1 MQPINY
7 TLDVKNPIDSALQGY
22 ATGLQINGAQ
32 DQQAM
37 KQLAIQKAQQD
48 LDQQQQMQQDFSD
61 AYKNPSLD
69 NLARLSI
76 KYPQQSENITRSF
89 NLQSTVQQ
97 QQTLSNAT
105 QVLTALEKD
114 SPEDAINI
122 LTNQATAF
130 RNAGQEAQAHAT
142 DTILQTIQTSPA
154 LGKIGVF
161 NYLSAIPG
169 GDKVIENLRRTREG
183 QQKDSLFP
191 SELKKS
197 EADAT
202 IKGAEAGTINQ
213 KLQTENAYKAAQTKD
228 VNSQIADRSA
238 RLSLDKDKF
247 QSDVQ
252 MKLMEFQQKAGTLDG
267 EARKLLNDSVINSV
281 TSEQTS
287 NQLSRLADNLERVDG
302 SSGAYGSAK
311 EWLKGATGN
320 QDAYSEYKKEFN
332 RLMSSQIIKLLP
344 PGSASDAD
352 LAMVKSGFPPENASP
367 AYLAKFLRSMANI
380 NQFSAVNDSAKAEW
394 INSVGHW
401 GKPKSNIN
409 VDGLSVPAG
418 TTYNDFA
425 RAYIEAKTEQK
436 MIQGRQDSIKKGGA
450 SYMNTGGASGSY

>member
-7 TLDVKNPIDSALQGY
+7 TLDVKNPLDSALQGY
-22 ATGLQINGAQ
+22 QTGLQINAFKDAQ
-32 DQQAM
+32 QQ
-37 KQLAIQKAQQD
+37 KQLA

-169 GDKVIENLRRTREG
+169 GDKVIENLRKTREG

-213 KLQTENAYKAAQTKD
+213 KLQTENDYKAAQTKD

-252 MKLMEFQQKAGTLDG
+252 MKLMEFQQKIGTPDG
-267 EARKLLNDSVINSV
+267 EARKLVNDSIINSV
-281 TSEQTS
+281 ASEQTA
-287 NQLSRLADNLERVDG
+287 NQYNKLADNLENIDG

-320 QDAYSEYKKEFN
+320 QDTYSEYKKEYN
-332 RLMSSQIIKLLP
+332 RLRSSQVSKMLP

-352 LAMVKSGFPPENASP
+352 VKLALSGFPPENADP
-367 AYLAKFLRSMANI
+367 KYLSGFLRGMAKLSQFASI
-380 NQFSAVNDSAKAEW
+380 NDNAKAEW
-394 INSVGHW
+394 INSVGHL
-401 GKPKSNIN
+401 GKPKNNIN
-409 VDGLSVPAG
+409 VDGVNVPAG
-418 TTYNDFA
+418 TTYTDFA
-425 RAYIEAKTEQK
+425 RAYLEAKTEQR

-450 SYMNTGGASGSY
+450 PYMNTGGASGSY